1 MCHYLF
7 EGHEAGYSYLE
18 SKVADFLLQTTNLN
32 HHSQAVLLDK
42 GEEVFT
48 DTGNIMLEK
57 LPTKDEIKEVI
68 HNSNLNA
75 ASGRD
80 GITALL
86 YHEDWNIKGGTKV
99 TM

>member
-18 SKVADFLLQTTNLN
+18 SKVADLLLQTANLN
-32 HHSQAVLLDK
+32 SQFQAVLLDEVK
-42 GEEVFT
+42 EVFT
-48 DTGNIMLEK
+48 ETDSTMLEK

-86 YHEDWNIKGGTKV
+86 YHEDWNIMGGTKV